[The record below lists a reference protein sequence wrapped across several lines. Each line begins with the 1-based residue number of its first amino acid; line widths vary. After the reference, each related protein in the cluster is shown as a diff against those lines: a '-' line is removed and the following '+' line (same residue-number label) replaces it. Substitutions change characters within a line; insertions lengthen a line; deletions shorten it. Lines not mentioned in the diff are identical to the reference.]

1 MNPLIIRQRAA
12 QATIDRFQGK
22 PLQLGKNDC
31 ARMAI
36 FCLKKLGL
44 KVSLLSFGPYKT
56 EMGAAKV
63 LKDLGFANLTE
74 AVDGL
79 GLPRIAPAM
88 CLPGDIMALPADQD
102 GNVALAVAVGNG
114 RVLAFWE
121 GAGGVCAVV
130 QPLQYSHAWR
140 AI

>member
-1 MNPLIIRQRAA
+1 MNPLILRQQAA

-22 PLQLGKNDC
+22 PLELGKNDC
-31 ARMAI
+31 ARMTI

-44 KVSLLSFGPYKT
+44 KVSLLKFGPYKT

-63 LKDLGFANLTE
+63 LKDLGFGNLPE
-74 AVDGL
+74 AVDAL

-88 CLPGDIMALPADQD
+88 CLPGDIMALPADHD

-114 RVLAFWE
+114 RALAFWE
-121 GAGGVCAVV
+121 GAGGVCSIV